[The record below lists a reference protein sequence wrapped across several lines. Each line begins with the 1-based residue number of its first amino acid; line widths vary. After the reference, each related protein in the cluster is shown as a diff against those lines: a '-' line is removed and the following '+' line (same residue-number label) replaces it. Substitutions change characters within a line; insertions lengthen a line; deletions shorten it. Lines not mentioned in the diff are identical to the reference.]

1 MNTINL
7 IIWIFVYSVCLVH
20 IALFAVIYSKHRHK
34 IELFY
39 LIVLI
44 NIFLLAV
51 MVMLSLVLDIKNIIP
66 ITVNGILLLYITV
79 PLCGYYLFSVNKKL
93 YILIPILIITEA
105 IIENILMIKDLYA
118 YIYFSRIIF
127 YILFILPALIGAN
140 KNEKNALK
148 RTIQSITK
156 KTIFIFLA
164 FMIAFIPFSSRLFEV
179 SYVSS
184 LWWAVCTL
192 SFQIPGLIYC
202 KGYLFDKDN
211 FVIASQEDK
220 ASSALNDAE
229 AVKIRLLSL
238 SKRENE
244 AAIAICSGLTYTE
257 IAEKMC
263 VSLSTVKKHA
273 FSVYRKLGIKNNR
286 ELMRVFTEAQT
297 APTSSPENNEQ
308 NESLS

>member
-1 MNTINL
+1 MNTVNL

-20 IALFAVIYSKHRHK
+20 IALFAVIYSKHKHK

-51 MVMLSLVLDIKNIIP
+51 MVMLSFVFDIKNIIP

-79 PLCGYYLFSVNKKL
+79 PLCGYYLFGVNKKL
-93 YILIPILIITEA
+93 YVLIPVLIIAEA
-105 IIENILMIKDLYA
+105 IIENILMLKGIYA

-127 YILFILPALIGAN
+127 YILFLLPALIGAN

-148 RTIQSITK
+148 RIIQSITK
-156 KTIFIFLA
+156 KTIIIFLA
-164 FMIAFIPFSSRLFEV
+164 FMIAFIPFSARLFEV

-202 KGYLFDKDN
+202 KRYLFDKNN
-211 FVIASQEDK
+211 FIIANQGDEVSF
-220 ASSALNDAE
+220 ALNDVE
-229 AVKIRLLSL
+229 AVKIGLLSL

-257 IAEKMC
+257 IAEKLC

-273 FSVYRKLGIKNNR
+273 FSIYRKLGIKNNR
-286 ELMRVFTEAQT
+286 ELMNIFIK
-297 APTSSPENNEQ
+297 SHENNGQKELI
-308 NESLS
+308 S